1 MTPYTLLISDDAE
14 EDLKDAVEWYR
25 LANSGLEGK
34 FTKAVESCL
43 ESIRRNPNQYPL
55 VYKDVRRAL
64 LHKFPYG
71 IFYFVFD
78 ETIVVQACFHTS
90 RNPSDWQ
97 NRV

>member
-1 MTPYTLLISDDAE
+1 MTSYTLLISDDAE

-25 LANSGLEGK
+25 LANSNLEGK
-34 FTKAVESCL
+34 FIKAVESSL
-43 ESIRRNPNQYPL
+43 QSIRQNPNQYPL
-55 VYKDVRRAL
+55 VYRDVRRAL

-90 RNPSDWQ
+90 RNPGDWQ